1 MKLKTILAESGPVR
15 LDITQHIN
23 DDFSHDW
30 EDECIVI
37 DSVGDAVF
45 LQRALLDFIEAA
57 TKEK

>member
-1 MKLKTILAESGPVR
+1 MKLKAVLKEGPVR
-15 LDITQHIN
+15 LDITQHVN
-23 DDFSHDW
+23 DDCSHDW

-45 LQRALLDFIEAA
+45 LQRVLSDFIEAA